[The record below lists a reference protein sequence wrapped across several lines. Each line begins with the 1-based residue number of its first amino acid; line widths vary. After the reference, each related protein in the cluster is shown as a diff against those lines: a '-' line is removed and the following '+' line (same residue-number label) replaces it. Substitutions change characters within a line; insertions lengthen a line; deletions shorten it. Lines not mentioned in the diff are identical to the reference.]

1 MLKAVPPKGHKLTQA
16 DLTRARDIMA
26 SRINKIGVS
35 EPDVRVQQPNQIV
48 IQLAGVHDPAAAAR
62 LIGQT
67 AQLQFFDFEP
77 DVVGPSKGPQ
87 GQIVATPGLYQ
98 LLSQV
103 QQNADSKNAGPYYLF
118 RTKKV
123 TTGTGKKKQTVER
136 H

>member
-1 MLKAVPPKGHKLTQA
+1 MGAIVIALVGAILLAVPGSPIHKKPTLGLDLQGGLEVVLKAVPPKGHKLTQA

-87 GQIVATPGLYQ
+87 GQIVATPGLY
-98 LLSQV
+98 
-103 QQNADSKNAGPYYLF
+103 
-118 RTKKV
+118 
-123 TTGTGKKKQTVER
+123 
-136 H
+136 